1 MELDAILDNLSDE
14 EQIELLELLEEEEN
28 YRHTHLL
35 INMYQSGERLTKT
48 IEEKKSV
55 SNYEVSHAHNDLV
68 ESLDRINKRLD
79 ETNMLLKQIQNEVE
93 KR

>member
-1 MELDAILDNLSDE
+1 MLARDFYIVNQYVS
-14 EQIELLELLEEEEN
+14 I
-28 YRHTHLL
+28 R
-35 INMYQSGERLTKT
+35 GT
-48 IEEKKSV
+48 IDKDDRGKKSV